1 MKKEI
6 DKELLEQLRI
16 HFEWIESEGKQ
27 GHQLNLSNANL
38 SNVDFLAKDMRFV
51 KFDGANLYYADFS
64 RCVLDS
70 ASLIEANLFHA
81 DLTKADLAGANFTNA
96 NLVGIRAYRAS
107 FDETNM
113 YRANLAGADLR
124 GADLPRA
131 HFEQAVLRYANLGA
145 VTLRNTYFYKTDL
158 YGAEN
163 LDTVQIYSIKIG
175 PPEIPI
181 TLEGEE
187 ARAWLLR
194 AARGEVENG

>member
-6 DKELLEQLRI
+6 DKELLDKLRI

-27 GHQLNLSNANL
+27 GHQLDLSNANL
-38 SNVDFLAKDMRFV
+38 SNVDFLTKDMRFV
-51 KFDGANLYYADFS
+51 KFDGANLYYADFY

-70 ASLIEANLFHA
+70 ASFIKANLFHT

-96 NLVGIRAYRAS
+96 NLVGIRAIRAN

-113 YRANLAGADLR
+113 HRANLAGADLL
-124 GADLPRA
+124 GARFPEANL
-131 HFEQAVLRYANLGA
+131 EQTVLRYANLGA
-145 VTLRNTYFYKTDL
+145 VVLRDTCFYKADL

-163 LDTVQIYSIKIG
+163 LDTAQIYSIKVG
-175 PPEIPI
+175 SPETPI
-181 TLEGEE
+181 ILEGEE
-187 ARAWLLR
+187 ARAWLLS